1 MEAEGGRRR
10 EEIEI
15 RRMGEFKGGGG
26 QGEDEGSNVRGA
38 GGGRHMERRIAGMEK
53 VERLNVEGW
62 EGER

>member
-1 MEAEGGRRR
+1 
-10 EEIEI
+10 
-15 RRMGEFKGGGG
+15 MGEFKGGGG